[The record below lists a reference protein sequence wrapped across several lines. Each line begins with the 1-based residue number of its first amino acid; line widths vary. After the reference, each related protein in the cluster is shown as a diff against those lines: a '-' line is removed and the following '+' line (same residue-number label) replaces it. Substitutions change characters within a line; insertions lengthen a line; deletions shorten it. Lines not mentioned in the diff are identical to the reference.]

1 MVSSANECAN
11 SEHRVRY
18 ALTVVSAPA
27 QTTDVLVV
35 GGGIAG
41 AATAYRLAQAG
52 VETVLLDRFDLGTQ
66 ASGANAGS
74 MHGQI
79 QFTPFRDFGEAWAL
93 RWAPTLGLLKR
104 SVEIWRGLN
113 DELGVDVEL
122 RLGGG
127 LLVASD
133 ERQLRMIERK
143 VAIENANGV
152 ASQLL
157 DRDDLRRVAP
167 YVADEMVGG
176 ELCPIEGKA
185 NPLLATPAFAA
196 AALRAGAR
204 IERST
209 EVQAIAKTR
218 DGFELQTTRGRFR
231 APRLVLCAGA
241 ETAPLACMLGIELPI
256 EGHPMQ
262 VNVTEAV
269 MPLVPH
275 LVYFAGDRLTLK
287 QAKIG
292 SLLIGGGWP
301 AAVHPRTGRPTVDL
315 HGVRKNLAVA
325 RRVVPAVGAARVLR
339 TWVGVN
345 NGVPDEMPI
354 VAALD
359 DVAPG
364 LVVGTFPYLGFSGG
378 PVMGEILAALARGE
392 DPGFDLAPFS
402 PARFG

>member
-1 MVSSANECAN
+1 M
-11 SEHRVRY
+11 
-18 ALTVVSAPA
+18 
-27 QTTDVLVV
+27 LVV

-52 VETVLLDRFDLGTQ
+52 VATILLDRHDLGTQ

-79 QFTPFRDFGEAWAL
+79 QFTPFRDFGEEWAR
-93 RWAPTLGLLKR
+93 RWAPTLELLKA
-104 SVEIWRGLN
+104 SVEIWKGLGG
-113 DELGVDVEL
+113 ELGVDVEL

-143 VAIENANGV
+143 VALENAHGV
-152 ASQLL
+152 ASRLL
-157 DRDDLRRVAP
+157 SRADLRAVAP

-196 AALRAGAR
+196 AAQRAGAT
-204 IERST
+204 IERHV
-209 EVQAIAKTR
+209 EVRAIERTR
-218 DGFELQTTRGRFR
+218 AGFRLETTRGRFS
-231 APRLVLCAGA
+231 APRLVMCAGA
-241 ETAPLACMLGIELPI
+241 ETARLARMLGAELPI

-269 MPLVPH
+269 APLVPH

-287 QAKIG
+287 QARIG

-301 AAVHPRTGRPTVDL
+301 AAVDPRSGRHVVDL
-315 HGVRKNLAVA
+315 HGVRRNLAVA
-325 RRVVPAVGAARVLR
+325 RRVVPAVGGARLLR

-359 DVAPG
+359 AVAPG

-378 PVMGEILAALARGE
+378 PIMGELLADLARGVE
-392 DPGFDLAPFS
+392 PRFDLAPFS

>member
-1 MVSSANECAN
+1 M
-11 SEHRVRY
+11 
-18 ALTVVSAPA
+18 
-27 QTTDVLVV
+27 

-52 VETVLLDRFDLGTQ
+52 VETILLDRFDLGTQ

-79 QFTPFRDFGEAWAL
+79 QFTPFRDFGEEWAL
-93 RWAPTLGLLKR
+93 RWAPTLGLLKA
-104 SVEIWRGLN
+104 SVEIWKGLN

-157 DRDDLRRVAP
+157 SREDLRRVAP

-196 AALRAGAR
+196 AAQRAGAR
-204 IERST
+204 IERRT
-209 EVQAIAKTR
+209 EVRAIERTR
-218 DGFELQTTRGRFR
+218 AGFELETTRGRFR
-231 APRLVLCAGA
+231 APRLVLCAGS
-241 ETAPLACMLGIELPI
+241 ETRTLARMLGVELPI

-269 MPLVPH
+269 APLVPH

-287 QAKIG
+287 QARIG

-301 AAVHPRTGRPTVDL
+301 AAIHPRTGRPTVDL
-315 HGVRKNLAVA
+315 HGVRRNLAVA
-325 RRVVPAVGAARVLR
+325 RRVVPAVGAARLLR

-354 VAALD
+354 IAALD

-378 PVMGEILAALARGE
+378 PIMGELLAGLARGAE
-392 DPGFDLAPFS
+392 VAHDLAPFS

>member
-1 MVSSANECAN
+1 MRTAPSDQ
-11 SEHRVRY
+11 
-18 ALTVVSAPA
+18 TQVV
-27 QTTDVLVV
+27 VV

-41 AATAYRLAQAG
+41 AATAFRLAQAG
-52 VETVLLDRFDLGTQ
+52 VETVLLERFDLGTQ

-79 QFTPFRDFGEAWAL
+79 QFTPFRDFGWEWAR
-93 RWAPTLGLLKR
+93 RWAPTLRLLEA
-104 SVEIWRGLN
+104 SVEIWKGL
-113 DELGVDVEL
+113 DRELGVDVEL

-133 ERQLRMIERK
+133 ERQLRLIERK
-143 VAIENANGV
+143 VALENEHGV
-152 ASQLL
+152 ASRLL
-157 DRDDLRRVAP
+157 DREELRRVAP

-196 AALRAGAR
+196 AAERAGAR
-204 IERST
+204 IVRNADVTAIER
-209 EVQAIAKTR
+209 TR
-218 DGFELQTTRGRFR
+218 AGFELTTTRGRFT

-241 ETAPLACMLGIELPI
+241 ATAPLARMLGIELPI

-269 MPLVPH
+269 APLVPH

-287 QAKIG
+287 QARVG

-301 AAVHPRTGRPTVDL
+301 AVVHPTTGRLTVDL
-315 HGVRKNLAVA
+315 HGVRRNLAVA
-325 RRVVPAVGAARVLR
+325 RRVVPAVGSARLLR

-345 NGVPDEMPI
+345 NGVPDETPI

-359 DVAPG
+359 EVAPG
-364 LVVGTFPYLGFSGG
+364 LVVGTFPYLGFSAG
-378 PVMGEILAALARGE
+378 PIMGELLSDLARGRE
-392 DPGFDLAPFS
+392 PRFDLS
-402 PARFG
+402 PYHPSRFN

>member
-1 MVSSANECAN
+1 MV
-11 SEHRVRY
+11 
-18 ALTVVSAPA
+18 
-27 QTTDVLVV
+27 VV

-79 QFTPFRDFGEAWAL
+79 QFAPFRDFGEGWAR
-93 RWAPTLGLLKR
+93 RWAPTLGLLQR
-104 SVEIWRGLN
+104 SVEIWRGLGE
-113 DELGVDVEL
+113 ELGVDVEL

-143 VAIENANGV
+143 VAIENAAGV

-167 YVADEMVGG
+167 YVAEEMVGG

-185 NPLLATPAFAA
+185 NPLLATPALAA
-196 AALRAGAR
+196 AARRAGAR
-204 IERST
+204 IERAT
-209 EVQAIAKTR
+209 AVEAVERTR
-218 DGFELQTTRGRFR
+218 AGFELTTSRGRFH

-241 ETAPLACMLGIELPI
+241 ETARLARMLGVELPI

-269 MPLVPH
+269 APLVGH

-287 QAKIG
+287 QAQVG

-301 AAVHPRTGRPTVDL
+301 AGVHPRSGRPTVDL
-315 HGVRKNLAVA
+315 DGVRRNLAVA
-325 RRVVPAVGAARVLR
+325 RRVVPAVGRARLLR

-378 PVMGEILAALARGE
+378 PVMGELLAALARGE
-392 DPGFDLAPFS
+392 EPAFDLAPFS

>member
-1 MVSSANECAN
+1 M
-11 SEHRVRY
+11 
-18 ALTVVSAPA
+18 VSAPP
-27 QTTDVLVV
+27 QTTEVLVV
-35 GGGIAG
+35 GGGITG

-52 VETVLLDRFDLGTQ
+52 VETVLIDRFDLGTQ

-79 QFTPFRDFGEAWAL
+79 QFSPFRDNGEVWAR
-93 RWAPTLGLLKR
+93 RWAPSLELLDA
-104 SVEIWRGLN
+104 SVEIWKGLN

-143 VAIENANGV
+143 VALENAHGV

-157 DRDDLRRVAP
+157 SRDDLRRVAP

-204 IERST
+204 IERHC
-209 EVQAIAKTR
+209 EVQAIERTR
-218 DGFELQTTRGRFR
+218 DGFELSTTRGRFR

-241 ETAPLACMLGIELPI
+241 DTAPLGRMLGVELPI

-262 VNVTEAV
+262 VNVTEV
-269 MPLVPH
+269 VTPLVPH

-287 QAKIG
+287 QAGIG

-301 AAVHPRTGRPTVDL
+301 ATVHPRTGRPAVDL
-315 HGVRKNLAVA
+315 DGVRRNLAVA
-325 RRVVPAVGAARVLR
+325 RRVVPAVGRARLLR

-354 VAALD
+354 IAALD

-364 LVVGTFPYLGFSGG
+364 LVVGTFPYLGFSAG
-378 PVMGEILAALARGE
+378 PVMGEILAALARGVE
-392 DPGFDLAPFS
+392 VPFDLAPFHPS
-402 PARFG
+402 RFG

>member
-18 ALTVVSAPA
+18 ALDVVSAHA
-27 QTTDVLVV
+27 QTTEVLVV

-52 VETVLLDRFDLGTQ
+52 VETTLLDRYDLGTQ

-79 QFTPFRDFGEAWAL
+79 QFTPFRDYGEEWAR
-93 RWAPTLGLLKR
+93 RWAPTLALLKR
-104 SVEIWRGLN
+104 SVEIWEGL
-113 DELGVDVEL
+113 DEELGVDVEL

-143 VAIENANGV
+143 VALENEHGV

-157 DRDDLRRVAP
+157 SRGDLRRVAP
-167 YVADEMVGG
+167 YVSDEMVGG

-196 AALRAGAR
+196 AAQRAGAR
-204 IERST
+204 IERGT
-209 EVQAIAKTR
+209 AVLAIERTR
-218 DGFELQTTRGRFR
+218 SGFELQTSSGRFS

-241 ETAPLACMLGIELPI
+241 ETTALGRMLGVELPI

-269 MPLVPH
+269 APLVPH

-287 QAKIG
+287 QARIG

-301 AAVHPRTGRPTVDL
+301 ATTHPTTGRITVDL
-315 HGVRKNLAVA
+315 HGVRRNLAVA
-325 RRVVPAVGAARVLR
+325 RRVVPAVGSARLLR

-345 NGVPDEMPI
+345 NGVPDEMPVI
-354 VAALD
+354 ARLD

-378 PVMGEILAALARGE
+378 PVMGEILAALAQGE
-392 DPGFDLAPFS
+392 EPPFDLAPYA
-402 PARFG
+402 PDRFR

>member
-1 MVSSANECAN
+1 MASQPVQRTE
-11 SEHRVRY
+11 
-18 ALTVVSAPA
+18 
-27 QTTDVLVV
+27 VLVV

-52 VETVLLDRFDLGTQ
+52 TETILLDRFDLGTQ

-79 QFTPFRDFGEAWAL
+79 QFTPFRDAGEAWAR
-93 RWAPTLGLLKR
+93 RWAPTLELLKA
-104 SVEIWRGLN
+104 SVEIWKGLS

-133 ERQLRMIERK
+133 ERQLRLIERK
-143 VAIENANGV
+143 VALENEYGIE
-152 ASQLL
+152 SRLL
-157 DRDDLRRVAP
+157 DRAALREVAP

-185 NPLLATPAFAA
+185 NPLIATPAFGAA
-196 AALRAGAR
+196 AERAGAR
-204 IERST
+204 IERGV
-209 EVQAIAKTR
+209 EVRAISRPR
-218 DGFELQTTRGRFR
+218 DRFELETSAGRFE
-231 APRLVLCAGA
+231 APRLVICAGA
-241 ETAPLACMLGIELPI
+241 ETASLARMLGVELPI

-269 MPLVPH
+269 APLVPH

-287 QAKIG
+287 QAQAG

-301 AAVHPRTGRPTVDL
+301 ATRHPQTGRPTVDVD
-315 HGVRKNLAVA
+315 GVRRNLAVA
-325 RRVVPAVGAARVLR
+325 RRVVPAVGRARLLR

-345 NGVPDEMPI
+345 NAVPDEMPI
-354 VAALD
+354 IAALD
-359 DVAPG
+359 DVVPG

-378 PVMGEILAALARGE
+378 PIMGELLAALARGDE
-392 DPGFDLAPFS
+392 VAFDLRPFS

>member
-1 MVSSANECAN
+1 MSDPSVTATE
-11 SEHRVRY
+11 
-18 ALTVVSAPA
+18 
-27 QTTDVLVV
+27 VLVV

-52 VETVLLDRFDLGTQ
+52 VETILLDRFDLGTQ

-79 QFTPFRDFGEAWAL
+79 QFTPFRDFGEEWAL
-93 RWAPTLGLLKR
+93 RWAPTLGLLKA
-104 SVEIWRGLN
+104 SVEIWKGLS

-133 ERQLRMIERK
+133 EQQLKMIERK

-157 DRDDLRRVAP
+157 SREDLRRVAP

-196 AALRAGAR
+196 AAQRAGAT
-204 IERST
+204 IERRT
-209 EVQAIAKTR
+209 EVRAIERTR
-218 DGFELQTTRGRFR
+218 VGFELETTRGRFR
-231 APRLVLCAGA
+231 APRLVLCAGS
-241 ETAPLACMLGIELPI
+241 ETRALARMLGAELPI

-269 MPLVPH
+269 APLVPH

-287 QAKIG
+287 QARIG

-315 HGVRKNLAVA
+315 HGVRRNLAVA
-325 RRVVPAVGAARVLR
+325 RRVVPAVGGARLLR

-354 VAALD
+354 IAALD

-378 PVMGEILAALARGE
+378 PIMGELLAALARGAE
-392 DPGFDLAPFS
+392 VPFDLAPFS